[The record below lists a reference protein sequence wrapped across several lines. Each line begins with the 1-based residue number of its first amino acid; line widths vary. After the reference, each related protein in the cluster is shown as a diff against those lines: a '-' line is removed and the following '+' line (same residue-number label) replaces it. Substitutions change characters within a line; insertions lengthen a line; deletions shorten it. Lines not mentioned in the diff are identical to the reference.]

1 MNGCSAARLSPIPLP
16 PHRLPTPPPPTHP
29 SPPVG
34 EGVPALV
41 HRKQRLRPT
50 RIPPSSTH
58 ATVTHASHLCLRHP
72 D

>member
-1 MNGCSAARLSPIPLP
+1 MNGCSAARLSLIPLP
-16 PHRLPTPPPPTHP
+16 PLRLPTAKLP
-29 SPPVG
+29 SPG
-34 EGVPALV
+34 WEQGVPALV